1 MLSRLRE
8 DRAAIAWMVVV
19 AVVYLGATLAVS
31 GAVAGPV
38 DRGMQL
44 AVNLSQG
51 RLDIG
56 TTFRPYDTVVIDG
69 RTYMAIGI
77 APIVPYL
84 VFVPF
89 QSLWALAHWVIPA
102 VLGMVAGWLA
112 LPLARSYGPPGAPVW
127 WLAALGAFGTLLLTQ
142 SAYPNVYYLAHIEA
156 VLFMFVALIEWQ
168 GRRRPWVVGLA
179 LSLAGLARPTVLLAA
194 IPFGVALAVDRKDA
208 QERARALVAYAVPLA
223 LGIIIA
229 GLYNFGRFGSP
240 FETGYGM
247 TSLVPYLAA
256 RRAEGLFAVQHVP
269 ENLGLLL
276 AGGFTV
282 RDIFPYVVP
291 STMGHSIFLTTPALL
306 AAIGAGVREALPRI
320 LWAAAILVAI
330 PVLLYYGGA
339 GPRTYGYRY
348 ALDFTPMLLALVA
361 LAARTRFGALEK
373 LLIAMSVAFVGYG
386 VLWAVVDT

>member
-1 MLSRLRE
+1 MTLDRLRQ
-8 DRAAIAWMVVV
+8 DRAAIAWMIVV

-31 GAVAGPV
+31 GGSVGPV

-56 TTFRPYDTVVIDG
+56 PVFRPYDTVVIDG

-77 APIVPYL
+77 APILPYL
-84 VFVPF
+84 PFVPF
-89 QSLWALAHWVIPA
+89 QPLWAISHWVIPA
-102 VLGMVAGWLA
+102 VLGIVAGWLA
-112 LPLARSYGPPGAPVW
+112 LPLARRYGPPGAPVW

-156 VLFMFVALIEWQ
+156 VLFTFVALIEWQ
-168 GRRRPWVVGLA
+168 GQRRPWVVGLA
-179 LSLAGLARPTVLLAA
+179 VSLAGLARPTVLLAA
-194 IPFGVALAVDRKDA
+194 IPFGIALALDRNGGR
-208 QERARALVAYAVPLA
+208 ERVRALVAYAAPLA
-223 LGIIIA
+223 IGIVVA
-229 GLYNFGRFGSP
+229 GLYNLGRFGSP
-240 FETGYGM
+240 FESGYGL
-247 TSLVPYLAA
+247 TSLVPDLAA
-256 RRAEGLFAVQHVP
+256 RRAEGLFALQHLP

-282 RDIFPYVVP
+282 REIFPYVVP
-291 STMGHSIFLTTPALL
+291 SPLGHSILLTTPALL
-306 AAIGAGVREALPRI
+306 AAVGAGVRDALPRV

-330 PVLLYYGGA
+330 PVLLYYGGGGA
-339 GPRTYGYRY
+339 RTYGYRY

-373 LLIAMSVAFVGYG
+373 LLIGLSIGFVGYG
-386 VLWAVVDT
+386 IVWLVVA